1 MAVCSIKLADK
12 VIEIAETWTCDIH
25 NRVMIKVNFAISKP
39 DIVVITTN
47 KYILIWSR
55 RFIYDLNILKG
66 ISCNDNTR
74 LVVDFDISIRE
85 MIEAMCLLIFLRSFV
100 EFKQMSITVMR
111 LDQIFMVLGDVEV
124 ISSINC
130 LNILK
135 LLVLVFSVKNSYN
148 IRVNDTNNKSILAHV
163 NKAHWEG
170 CGIYLLEE
178 IIILSCLIILE
189 NSGKV

>member
-1 MAVCSIKLADK
+1 
-12 VIEIAETWTCDIH
+12 
-25 NRVMIKVNFAISKP
+25 
-39 DIVVITTN
+39 
-47 KYILIWSR
+47 
-55 RFIYDLNILKG
+55 
-66 ISCNDNTR
+66 
-74 LVVDFDISIRE
+74 